1 MAFCFHFCLLKRS
14 ITQNMQYAAPFIST
28 SSVTRKTENSDN
40 TFTTSQ
46 LKMQARLKY
55 IAFQIHMLFICIFLF
70 QKHSCW
76 DSIFPSRNK
85 NTNST
90 TFVSKL
96 LKKKKQHAW
105 MRYDEQGFCFQV
117 SSSLAKKNKIC
128 VDIHTH
134 TQFLQACKK
143 ALVPLWHCW
152 ECVPI
157 VNGLRAHLPANKG
170 YKPSGTQV
178 QQAEQVRNCTWHHL
192 D

>member
-1 MAFCFHFCLLKRS
+1 MLFHSLFLDLTHSTLQLMHHAEKHRSSILCKPHFLIFSIYTDTNHSLMAFCFHFCLLKRS

-96 LKKKKQHAW
+96 LKKKA
-105 MRYDEQGFCFQV
+105 
-117 SSSLAKKNKIC
+117 
-128 VDIHTH
+128 
-134 TQFLQACKK
+134 ACMNEVWWTRI
-143 ALVPLWHCW
+143 L
-152 ECVPI
+152 
-157 VNGLRAHLPANKG
+157 LPG
-170 YKPSGTQV
+170 
-178 QQAEQVRNCTWHHL
+178 
-192 D
+192 